1 MAIPSPSGIRVRN
14 FGGLFHQVIVFGIV
28 AVLMGAGVVG
38 DVDFDQAAHIE
49 EHVDVEDVLIAVAEL
64 QVLAKEHDWK
74 LDMQTH
80 ATDLQRAAE
89 RACYVKRSSKP
100 LYDACRLEM
109 LRSFSYRFLPS
120 QSESPIELTQDK
132 GMARYEDSVWLE
144 RGRTESFSIAV
155 TSFALEHLEQWYP
168 RCTCLWFTEACPIF
182 WSKSKRLNDED
193 DEAYAHLKVGLDTDA
208 CFSRAR
214 LHWERC
220 GWATDAPVSMIWR
233 QDASTPLANAD
244 WSEHPIIFRSCCHIQ

>member
-1 MAIPSPSGIRVRN
+1 MTIPSPSGIRVRD

-109 LRSFSYRFLPS
+109 LRSFSDRFLPS
-120 QSESPIELTQDK
+120 QSPMEITQDQE
-132 GMARYEDSVWLE
+132 MAHYEDSVWLQ
-144 RGRTESFSIAV
+144 RGRQGTLSIAI
-155 TSFALEHLEQWYP
+155 TSVALEQLEQLSP
-168 RCTCLWFTEACPIF
+168 RCTCLWFTGVCPIF
-182 WSKSKRLNDED
+182 WSSSNRLNDED

-220 GWATDAPVSMIWR
+220 GRATDAPVAMIWR
-233 QDASTPLANAD
+233 QDASTPFANAD
-244 WSEHPIIFRSCCHIQ
+244 WSEHPITFRSCCHIQ